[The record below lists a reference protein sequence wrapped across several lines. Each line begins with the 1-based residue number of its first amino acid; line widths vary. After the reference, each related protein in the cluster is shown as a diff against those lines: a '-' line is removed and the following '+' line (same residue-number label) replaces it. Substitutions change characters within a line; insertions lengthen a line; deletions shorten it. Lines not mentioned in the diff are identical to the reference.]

1 MRCYLYSTDS
11 TDPALALNETDWL
24 LDPIEGEY
32 DSEFEWD
39 GRGASVPTLGGRVIH
54 DYGMLEADRNIR
66 IAGSD
71 LTEAERDALES
82 KYAAGGEWHFSARA
96 ADVTPATVW
105 LVQFR
110 RVPRGFTAVLDAPKF
125 AVGRYHSQPPAL
137 GYVGYKY
144 EIVLMVLEKL
154 A

>member
-82 KYAAGGEWHFSARA
+82 KYAAGGEWHFSARGCREASPPCSTHPSMRSA
-96 ADVTPATVW
+96 ATMPNLRQPVTCNTNTKS
-105 LVQFR
+105 F
-110 RVPRGFTAVLDAPKF
+110 
-125 AVGRYHSQPPAL
+125 
-137 GYVGYKY
+137 
-144 EIVLMVLEKL
+144 
-154 A
+154 